1 MDDRVYE
8 EGVALGWVDDFDEF
22 GVTPL
27 LENWEAGLENIMMPS
42 NMVGEFGIGY
52 PGSSFL

>member
-1 MDDRVYE
+1 MDDGGDE
-8 EGVALGWVDDFDEF
+8 QGVALGWVDDFDEF

-42 NMVGEFGIGY
+42 NIVGDFGIGY